1 LAQRPARSPS
11 PERPSGCRKPVVSRE
26 TTWPSFRHRLQIS
39 CTALGVLLLAT
50 ACGYQ
55 PVRSGQG
62 ERLAVRAATHAL
74 PELDAVQAA
83 LAGARSELGHL
94 SALREDAG
102 YPALMVEV
110 FHVQERSS
118 GIRKAPAIDD
128 TPLAQ
133 SSELTLSG
141 RAWILDRAGG
151 KARADTGPVAITTS
165 FASGPDESTD
175 RQRRDGALRRAAR
188 QLGRTLA
195 RRALGV
201 PEAGSPL
208 D

>member
-1 LAQRPARSPS
+1 M
-11 PERPSGCRKPVVSRE
+11 G
-26 TTWPSFRHRLQIS
+26 
-39 CTALGVLLLAT
+39 
-50 ACGYQ
+50 CGYE
-55 PVRSGQG
+55 PIRSGQG

-94 SALREDAG
+94 SALRDDAG

-110 FHVQERSS
+110 FHIQERSS
-118 GIRKAPAIDD
+118 GVRSVPSSDG
-128 TPLAQ
+128 TPLARG
-133 SSELTLSG
+133 SELTLSG

-151 KARADTGPVAITTS
+151 KARGDTGPVAITTA
-165 FASGPDESTD
+165 FASGVDESTD

-188 QLGRTLA
+188 QLGRALA

-201 PEAGSPL
+201 PEAGVPL
-208 D
+208 E